1 MPPSIPRKRIRSS
14 SPEPSPAAATASKK
28 ETRILPSAPATSE
41 KKKGTK
47 ILPPVPP
54 RKKTVFDELDDRGG
68 SAEKTKKFLE
78 KLRAKNGD
86 DEDSELSEL
95 SSDEVEAIAPPSSKR
110 VKTENDRK
118 ATTSKSAPSKG
129 TKEKKEKPEKKS
141 KSKSKSTSKS
151 KPKEKAKPEVKS
163 TISPPPPP
171 SRIPPPRKKTVFD
184 ELDAQPGDPGRVKR
198 FLERLAERRK
208 GENSDL
214 SSTDSDEEFEDVV
227 SNEFAGKHTQVEKP
241 AKSGSEEESGDE
253 DGEEMEFEDV
263 EPSATRAPLDPQA
276 HAISGPSVYRP
287 RPGAN
292 DEESDGDLD
301 LTLIRDTR
309 IPLVNT
315 TGTKK
320 GPSKIERAIRVSTHQ
335 MHVQFL
341 LWHNAIRN
349 GWCSDK
355 AVQEVLVKQCLRAKG
370 MDKIL
375 ERWKRD
381 SGLLKEDES
390 KPKEL
395 MGPPPKPVKD
405 KGKTK
410 ANGKGKEAEADQE
423 RNQRDWS
430 SPAKRATPGKV
441 NMSKG
446 DPLIS
451 FLTKLS
457 GWWRQKFII
466 TAPGLHKVGYM
477 TLQRIDDEIKSWR
490 VEPEVKKH
498 GERIPDRAAWKKLAE
513 EMEGSRDVGAQLFAS
528 LLRRL
533 GFECRIVVS
542 LQPVGFGWSK
552 NEDAAELKERK
563 EKPKEDV
570 TPETDT
576 DNSDAATPAARRTS
590 IARFKSVTPG
600 RKSAT
605 PKSKPPLSK
614 QAGITKDTPIDMS
627 SDEAEDGEEDSD
639 DDSVVEIPKET
650 KKRKYYEK
658 GLAPNY
664 WVEVLSTITNTWLS
678 CSPFF
683 ATDPVATSPDLLAR
697 FEPRGVKADKAKQ
710 VFCYVIAYSSD
721 GTAKDVTVR
730 YLKRHMFPGKTK
742 GVRMMPEKV
751 PVYDKHGRVKRYEH
765 YDWFKSVM
773 SGYERPQFNRTP
785 ADDIE
790 DSTDLK
796 PVKPEQK
803 EKKPGEETLQDYKS
817 SKEFVLERH
826 LRREEALLPTA
837 KPVKKFLVKGKKG
850 EEGVQED
857 VYLRKDVV
865 HCKSVET
872 WHKEGRRPKL
882 GEQPRKRVP
891 FRAATI
897 NRKRELAEAEIASG
911 GQKMLQ
917 GLYSHDQTEW
927 IIPDPIVD
935 GRIPKN
941 GYGNMDVYV
950 ESMVP
955 KGATHLRLKGAKR
968 ICNKLGI
975 DFAEAV
981 TGFEF
986 GARMAI
992 PVIEGVVVAEEN
1004 ADLVR
1009 NAWQEYE
1016 QERVRKED
1024 EKRRKAAIGM
1034 WRKMMMGLRIIKRI
1048 QEEYPEDASKDHN
1061 VLSSWGV
1068 KGGGNAGPDEDDA
1081 MQEAIDAH
1089 DEQMAGGFFP
1099 EGHDEEAVPQGTFFP
1114 TRHDTDAEGG
1124 GGFIIEEAEKEAAPQ
1139 TFFPTRHDSDDEDA
1153 GGGFIVE
1160 ETPAS
1165 AARASVSATPTFSS
1179 LSMRAAVAQK
1189 DEGDVDM
1196 DEDSADA
1203 LAQKP
1208 PPAKADA
1215 KPTQVARKTPAKP
1228 RAKAAVTPRAS
1239 ATKVRPRIIDTDED
1253 EDIEMADASPP
1264 SPNQASTSEDED
1276 EGEEK
1281 PLTKPPFKRGRGRPK
1296 KAEVPRESLS
1306 PKSLSP
1312 KSLSPKQAP
1321 QPDSDHDHEE
1331 KPLANPLAKRGTG
1344 RPKKAEAPQE
1354 TPDDDG
1360 NGQDQQKIETQP
1372 PAKRGRGRPKKAEIA
1387 KESPATRQTPKR
1399 RATRKSTG
1407 TKSAYFVESEEDF
1420 E

>member
-1 MPPSIPRKRIRSS
+1 MPPSLSRKRAR
-14 SPEPSPAAATASKK
+14 SPAPKLSPAPANATKR
-28 ETRILPSAPATSE
+28 ETRIFPPTPTTVENE
-41 KKKGTK
+41 KETG
-47 ILPPVPP
+47 IFPPVPP
-54 RKKTVFDELDDRGG
+54 RKKTVFDELDHRGG

-78 KLRAKNGD
+78 KLRAKNAD

-95 SSDEVEAIAPPSSKR
+95 SSDEVEAIARPSSKR

-118 ATTSKSAPSKG
+118 ATTSKSTLSKG
-129 TKEKKEKPEKKS
+129 TKERKERPEKKG
-141 KSKSKSTSKS
+141 KSKSESTSKS
-151 KPKEKAKPEVKS
+151 KSKEKAKPEVKP

-184 ELDAQPGDPGRVKR
+184 ELDAQPGDPGRAKR
-198 FLERLAERRK
+198 FLEKLAERRK

-214 SSTDSDEEFEDVV
+214 SSTDSNEEFEDVV
-227 SNEFAGKHTQVEKP
+227 SNDFAGKHTQVEKL
-241 AKSGSEEESGDE
+241 AKSGPEEESGDE
-253 DGEEMEFEDV
+253 DDEEIEFEDV
-263 EPSATRAPLDPQA
+263 EPSATPAPLDPQA
-276 HAISGPSVYRP
+276 HAILGPSVYRP

-301 LTLIRDTR
+301 LTLTRDTR

-355 AVQEVLVKQCLRAKG
+355 EVQEVLVKQCLKVKG

-375 ERWKRD
+375 EKWKRD
-381 SGLLKEDES
+381 SGLLNLDES
-390 KPKEL
+390 KLKEL
-395 MGPPPKPVKD
+395 MGPPSEPVK
-405 KGKTK
+405 GKAKT
-410 ANGKGKEAEADQE
+410 NVKGKEAAVDKEH
-423 RNQRDWS
+423 NQRDWS
-430 SPAKRATPGKV
+430 SPAKHATPGKV
-441 NMSKG
+441 NISKG

-457 GWWRQKFII
+457 GWWRQKFIV

-490 VEPEVKKH
+490 VESEVKRH
-498 GERIPDRAAWKKLAE
+498 GERIPDKAALKKLAE

-528 LLRRL
+528 LLRGL

-552 NEDAAELKERK
+552 NEDAPELRERK
-563 EKPKEDV
+563 AKAKEDV
-570 TPETDT
+570 TPESDT
-576 DNSDAATPAARRTS
+576 DNSDAATPAARRMS
-590 IARFKSVTPG
+590 SAKSKSATPG
-600 RKSAT
+600 RKSANPNT
-605 PKSKPPLSK
+605 KTPLSN
-614 QAGITKDTPIDMS
+614 QAGITKDMPIDMS
-627 SDEAEDGEEDSD
+627 PDEAEDTEDESD
-639 DDSVVEIPKET
+639 DDSVIEISKET

-664 WVEVLSTITNTWLS
+664 WVEVLSPITNTWLS

-773 SGYERPQFNRTP
+773 RGYERLQFNRTP

-803 EKKPGEETLQDYKS
+803 EKRPGEETLQDYKS

-850 EEGVQED
+850 EDGVRED

-927 IIPDPIVD
+927 IIPEPIVD
-935 GRIPKN
+935 GKIPKN

-955 KGATHLRLKGAKR
+955 QGATHLRLKGAKR

-1048 QEEYPEDASKDHN
+1048 QEEYPEDAVKDNN

-1068 KGGGNAGPDEDDA
+1068 RGGGNVGPDEDDTI
-1081 MQEAIDAH
+1081 QGAIDAH
-1089 DEQMAGGFFP
+1089 DEDMAGGFFP
-1099 EGHDEEAVPQGTFFP
+1099 EGDDEEEVPQGTFFP
-1114 TRHDTDAEGG
+1114 TRHDTDDVGG
-1124 GGFIIEEAEKEAAPQ
+1124 GDFIIEEEKEVAPQ
-1139 TFFPTRHDSDDEDA
+1139 TFFPTRHDDDEDA
-1153 GGGFIVE
+1153 SGGFIVE
-1160 ETPAS
+1160 KTSAS
-1165 AARASVSATPTFSS
+1165 AARLSTSATPTCPMP
-1179 LSMRAAVAQK
+1179 LSMPAAAVHQA
-1189 DEGDVDM
+1189 DDGVDM
-1196 DEDSADA
+1196 DGGSADK
-1203 LAQKP
+1203 LAEEP
-1208 PPAKADA
+1208 PKVDATAKAKA
-1215 KPTQVARKTPAKP
+1215 TRKTPAKP
-1228 RAKAAVTPRAS
+1228 RGKAAAIPRAS
-1239 ATKVRPRIIDTDED
+1239 ATKVRPQIMDFDSYEDVEMTEAPPPSPKQARPSDDED
-1253 EDIEMADASPP
+1253 EA
-1264 SPNQASTSEDED
+1264 
-1276 EGEEK
+1276 EEK
-1281 PLTKPPFKRGRGRPK
+1281 ALTKPPAMSGRGRPK
-1296 KAEVPRESLS
+1296 KTEVSMS
-1306 PKSLSP
+1306 PE
-1312 KSLSPKQAP
+1312 QAP
-1321 QPDSDHDHEE
+1321 QSDEE
-1331 KPLANPLAKRGTG
+1331 EGEEMVEAQTPAKRGKG
-1344 RPKKAEAPQE
+1344 RPKKTDVPKVSLDD
-1354 TPDDDG
+1354 DDDG
-1360 NGQDQQKIETQP
+1360 EDRGKNKAAA
-1372 PAKRGRGRPKKAEIA
+1372 PAKRGRGRPKKREAA
-1387 KESPATRQTPKR
+1387 KETLTTRQTPKR

-1407 TKSAYFVESEEDF
+1407 TKSAYFIESEDDGE
-1420 E
+1420 

>member
-14 SPEPSPAAATASKK
+14 SPEPKPSPVPATAEKKK
-28 ETRILPSAPATSE
+28 ETR
-41 KKKGTK
+41 

-78 KLRAKNGD
+78 KLRAAKGD

-118 ATTSKSAPSKG
+118 ATISKPTPSKA
-129 TKEKKEKPEKKS
+129 TKNKERQEKPEKKS
-141 KSKSKSTSKS
+141 KGKSKSTSKLKS
-151 KPKEKAKPEVKS
+151 KEKAKPEVKS
-163 TISPPPPP
+163 PISPPPPP
-171 SRIPPPRKKTVFD
+171 SRIPPSRKKTVFD
-184 ELDAQPGDPGRVKR
+184 ELDAQPGNPGRVKR
-198 FLERLAERRK
+198 FLEKLAERRK

-227 SNEFAGKHTQVEKP
+227 SNEFAGRRTHVEKP
-241 AKSGSEEESGDE
+241 AKSGSEKGSGDE
-253 DGEEMEFEDV
+253 DEDEEFEDV
-263 EPSATRAPLDPQA
+263 EPSAIPTPLDPQA

-301 LTLIRDTR
+301 LTLTRDTR

-315 TGTKK
+315 AGTKK

-355 AVQEVLVKQCLRAKG
+355 AVQEVLVKQCLRVKG

-381 SGLLKEDES
+381 SGFLKEDES
-390 KPKEL
+390 KPKES

-410 ANGKGKEAEADQE
+410 ANEKGKEAEAGQE

-457 GWWRQKFII
+457 GWWRQKFVI

-490 VEPEVKKH
+490 VESEVKRH
-498 GERIPDRAAWKKLAE
+498 GERIPDKAAWKKLAE
-513 EMEGSRDVGAQLFAS
+513 EVEGSRDVGAQLFAS
-528 LLRRL
+528 LLRGL

-552 NEDAAELKERK
+552 NEDATELKERK
-563 EKPKEDV
+563 EKPKEDI

-590 IARFKSVTPG
+590 IAKSKSVTPG

-605 PKSKPPLSK
+605 RKSKTPLSK
-614 QAGITKDTPIDMS
+614 RAGITKDTPIDMS
-627 SDEAEDGEEDSD
+627 SDEAEDAEEDSD

-664 WVEVLSTITNTWLS
+664 WVEVLSPITNTWLS
-678 CSPFF
+678 CSPFL

-796 PVKPEQK
+796 PVRPEQK

-850 EEGVQED
+850 EEGIQED

-927 IIPDPIVD
+927 IIPDPIID

-1048 QEEYPEDASKDHN
+1048 QEEYPEDAAKDHN

-1068 KGGGNAGPDEDDA
+1068 KGGVNTGLDEDDA
-1081 MQEAIDAH
+1081 MQEAINAH

-1099 EGHDEEAVPQGTFFP
+1099 EGHDEEVPQGSFFP
-1114 TRHDTDAEGG
+1114 TRHGTDDEGG

-1153 GGGFIVE
+1153 GGEFIVE
-1160 ETPAS
+1160 ETPAG
-1165 AARASVSATPTFSS
+1165 AARAPVSATPTFSS
-1179 LSMRAAVAQK
+1179 LSMPAVVVQK
-1189 DEGDVDM
+1189 DEEDVDM
-1196 DEDSADA
+1196 DEDSAGA
-1203 LAQKP
+1203 LAQEP
-1208 PPAKADA
+1208 PRAKADA
-1215 KPTQVARKTPAKP
+1215 KPKQVARKTPAKH
-1228 RAKAAVTPRAS
+1228 RTKAAVTLRAS
-1239 ATKVRPRIIDTDED
+1239 ATKAGPQTIDTDED
-1253 EDIEMADASPP
+1253 KDIEMADASPP
-1264 SPNQASTSEDED
+1264 SPCQASTSGDED

-1281 PLTKPPFKRGRGRPK
+1281 PLTMPPVKRGRGRSK
-1296 KAEVPRESLS
+1296 KTAVPRESLS
-1306 PKSLSP
+1306 HR
-1312 KSLSPKQAP
+1312 QAP
-1321 QPDSDHDHEE
+1321 QPDSGHDHEE
-1331 KPLANPLAKRGTG
+1331 EKPVANPLAKRGTE
-1344 RPKKAEAPQE
+1344 RPKKAETPQE
-1354 TPDDDG
+1354 TLDDDG
-1360 NGQDQQKIETQP
+1360 NGQHQQKIETQTS
-1372 PAKRGRGRPKKAEIA
+1372 AKRGRGRPKKAEIA

-1407 TKSAYFVESEEDF
+1407 TKSAYFVESEEDG

>member
-1 MPPSIPRKRIRSS
+1 MPPSIPRKRAR
-14 SPEPSPAAATASKK
+14 SPEPKPSPAPANASKK
-28 ETRILPSAPATSE
+28 ETRILPPTPTAAE
-41 KKKGTK
+41 KKKETR
-47 ILPPVPP
+47 ILPPVPS

-78 KLRAKNGD
+78 KLRANNGD

-110 VKTENDRK
+110 VKTDNDRK
-118 ATTSKSAPSKG
+118 STASKSTPSKD
-129 TKEKKEKPEKKS
+129 TKDKKEKLEKKS
-141 KSKSKSTSKS
+141 KSKSKSTSK
-151 KPKEKAKPEVKS
+151 EKSKPEVKP
-163 TISPPPPP
+163 TISPPPPPPP
-171 SRIPPPRKKTVFD
+171 SRIPPRRKKTVFD

-198 FLERLAERRK
+198 FLEKLAERRK

-227 SNEFAGKHTQVEKP
+227 SNEFAGKHTQVAKP
-241 AKSGSEEESGDE
+241 AKSGSEGESGDQ
-253 DGEEMEFEDV
+253 DDEEMEFEDV
-263 EPSATRAPLDPQA
+263 EPSATPAPLDSQA

-287 RPGAN
+287 RPGPN
-292 DEESDGDLD
+292 EEESDGDLD
-301 LTLIRDTR
+301 LTLTRDTR

-355 AVQEVLVKQCLRAKG
+355 AVQEVLVKQCLRVKG

-381 SGLLKEDES
+381 SGLLKEDEL
-390 KPKEL
+390 KPKES
-395 MGPPPKPVKD
+395 MGPPPKRV
-405 KGKTK
+405 KGKV
-410 ANGKGKEAEADQE
+410 KEADADQG

-441 NMSKG
+441 NMSRG

-490 VEPEVKKH
+490 VESEVKRH
-498 GERIPDRAAWKKLAE
+498 GERIPDKAAWKKLAE

-528 LLRRL
+528 LLRGL

-563 EKPKEDV
+563 ENPKEDV
-570 TPETDT
+570 TPDTDT
-576 DNSDAATPAARRTS
+576 DNSDAAAPAARRTS
-590 IARFKSVTPG
+590 IAKSKSVTPG

-605 PKSKPPLSK
+605 PKSKTPFSK

-627 SDEAEDGEEDSD
+627 SDEAEEAEEDSD

-664 WVEVLSTITNTWLS
+664 WVEVLSPITNTWLS

-742 GVRMMPEKV
+742 GVRMLPEKV
-751 PVYDKHGRVKRYEH
+751 PVYDKHGRVKRHEH

-773 SGYERPQFNRTP
+773 SGYERLQVNRTP

-796 PVKPEQK
+796 PVKLEQK

-1048 QEEYPEDASKDHN
+1048 QEEYPEDAAKDHN

-1068 KGGGNAGPDEDDA
+1068 KGGGNAVPDEDDA

-1089 DEQMAGGFFP
+1089 DEEMSGGFFT
-1099 EGHDEEAVPQGTFFP
+1099 EGHDEEVPQGTFFP
-1114 TRHDTDAEGG
+1114 TRHDTNDEAGD
-1124 GGFIIEEAEKEAAPQ
+1124 GFIIEEAEKEVAPQ

-1165 AARASVSATPTFSS
+1165 AARLLTLATPTY
-1179 LSMRAAVAQK
+1179 SMPPSMPAAAVQQEQA
-1189 DEGDVDM
+1189 DDGVDM
-1196 DEDSADA
+1196 DDGSADE
-1203 LAQKP
+1203 LAEEHPNVKVT
-1208 PPAKADA
+1208 AKA
-1215 KPTQVARKTPAKP
+1215 KVTRKTPAKS
-1228 RAKAAVTPRAS
+1228 RAKAAAIPRAS
-1239 ATKVRPRIIDTDED
+1239 ATKSRPQIIDSDED
-1253 EDIEMADASPP
+1253 EDVEMTEVPPP
-1264 SPNQASTSEDED
+1264 SPNQAPPSGDDDEAEGKVLTKPPAKRGRGKPKKIEVSLSSEQAQQSDDE

-1281 PLTKPPFKRGRGRPK
+1281 VEAQMPAKRGKGRPK
-1296 KAEVPRESLS
+1296 KTDIHKLS
-1306 PKSLSP
+1306 PE
-1312 KSLSPKQAP
+1312 
-1321 QPDSDHDHEE
+1321 D
-1331 KPLANPLAKRGTG
+1331 
-1344 RPKKAEAPQE
+1344 
-1354 TPDDDG
+1354 DDDG
-1360 NGQDQQKIETQP
+1360 EDHEKTKTEA
-1372 PAKRGRGRPKKAEIA
+1372 PAKRGRGRPKRTEAA
-1387 KESPATRQTPKR
+1387 KETSATRQTPKR

-1407 TKSAYFVESEEDF
+1407 TKSAYFVESEDDGV
-1420 E
+1420 